1 MTGGAGEIFQEW
13 GVSGGLG
20 AEPQTA
26 AGGHAG
32 GLAGS
37 RGRRPRQVSRRRSP
51 FASLSPF
58 IGDFR
63 IGHYLAYLLKYI
75 I

>member
-37 RGRRPRQVSRRRSP
+37 RGP